1 MKIHFISH
9 HFSEWDSQTK
19 HMNRLEKSIFMD
31 LRTLYFSNATANN
44 GKIDATDIELLHYRL
59 ACHTE
64 QEQQA
69 LARLLKDQFK
79 KIGKTYRNS
88 DWDNQIKN
96 IIWAMKNGKYSITDS
111 VTKSVTANYDS
122 ITQSVTDSVTQNP
135 NSVTQN
141 VTTLSDSDRQK
152 QHREKI
158 KSMVNLLK
166 NNGIT
171 ANSKM
176 SIAQLQT
183 LIEQNNLNSVTD
195 SVTQNQKGVTD
206 GRHTADENVTKS
218 VTQNQ
223 ANIITI
229 NQTQNQER
237 EQKSEKPQNLTAHTQ
252 RNLNSITHWQ
262 APTLDEIRRILLAN
276 DFAGVFTQE
285 IYDQILPK
293 FKNHF
298 ENLEITENKRLAT
311 EQSRID
317 RLVAWIKREKI
328 TQQPTSTDTT
338 TTPSKPLD
346 PSQAILCNGLLKPLF
361 PNMNQQQSLNFLNS
375 NREPYEGLDETYDR
389 LMGDIDWQ
397 NFDYQAFN
405 ERFQKVVA

>member
-44 GKIDATDIELLHYRL
+44 GKIDATDMDLLHYRL

-96 IIWAMKNGKYSITDS
+96 ITWAMKNGKYGITDS
-111 VTKSVTANYDS
+111 VTKSVTANY
-122 ITQSVTDSVTQNP
+122 DSVTQNP

-229 NQTQNQER
+229 NQNQNQDQER
-237 EQKSEKPQNLTAHTQ
+237 EQKSENPQNLTAHTQ
-252 RNLNSITHWQ
+252 RNLNSIKHWQ
-262 APTLDEIRRILLAN
+262 APTLDEIRSILLAN
-276 DFAGVFTQE
+276 GFAGVFTQE

-317 RLVAWIKREKI
+317 RLVAWIKRERQI
-328 TQQPTSTDTT
+328 ANLSDNTPT
-338 TTPSKPLD
+338 TTPAKKPID
-346 PSQAILCNGLLKPLF
+346 PSQIVMINGLPKPIF
-361 PNMNQQQSLNFLNS
+361 PKLNQEQTYFLVTKS
-375 NREPYEGLDETYDR
+375 RKPGESTDETYDR
-389 LMGDIDWQ
+389 LATQTDWTA
-397 NFDYQAFN
+397 FDYDGFN
-405 ERFQKVVA
+405 QRYTISDKAVA

>member
-1 MKIHFISH
+1 MGQPN
-9 HFSEWDSQTK
+9 QT
-19 HMNRLEKSIFMD
+19 HEPSGKSIFMD
-31 LRTLYFSNATANN
+31 LRTLYFANATANN
-44 GKIDATDIELLHYRL
+44 GKIDATDMDLLHYRL

-96 IIWAMKNGKYSITDS
+96 IIWAMKNGKYGITDS
-111 VTKSVTANYDS
+111 VTK
-122 ITQSVTDSVTQNP
+122 SVTDSVTQNP

-229 NQTQNQER
+229 NQDQNQNQNQNQER

-252 RNLNSITHWQ
+252 RNLNSIKHWQ
-262 APTLDEIRRILLAN
+262 APTLDEIRSILLAN

-338 TTPSKPLD
+338 NTPAKKID
-346 PSQAILCNGLLKPLF
+346 PNKTVMLNGLAFETF
-361 PNMNQQQSLNFLNS
+361 PNMTAQQTYDFVIKNKLAYEMSDEAYNRLKLEINWQQFDYQTFLNDFNQQQ
-375 NREPYEGLDETYDR
+375 
-389 LMGDIDWQ
+389 
-397 NFDYQAFN
+397 A
-405 ERFQKVVA
+405 VA

>member
-44 GKIDATDIELLHYRL
+44 GKIDATDMELLHYRL

-96 IIWAMKNGKYSITDS
+96 IIWAMNNGKYGNETGNGLNNEMGNGGNEMGNALSNAERQAK
-111 VTKSVTANYDS
+111 TKAERKKLLADLADVGIKLDKNAKIAD
-122 ITQSVTDSVTQNP
+122 IREQH
-135 NSVTQN
+135 
-141 VTTLSDSDRQK
+141 K
-152 QHREKI
+152 QHCQQPSNETGNA
-158 KSMVNLLK
+158 SN
-166 NNGIT
+166 
-171 ANSKM
+171 A
-176 SIAQLQT
+176 
-183 LIEQNNLNSVTD
+183 
-195 SVTQNQKGVTD
+195 
-206 GRHTADENVTKS
+206 
-218 VTQNQ
+218 QNQ

-229 NQTQNQER
+229 NQDQNQER

-262 APTLDEIRRILLAN
+262 APTLDEIRSILLAN

-311 EQSRID
+311 EQSRTD

-338 TTPSKPLD
+338 NTPAKKLD
-346 PSQAILCNGLLKPLF
+346 PSKTVMLNGLAFEPL
-361 PNMNQQQSLNFLNS
+361 PNMTVQQTYEFVQKHKLPSEMS
-375 NREPYEGLDETYDR
+375 DEAYNRLKQE
-389 LMGDIDWQ
+389 INWQ
-397 NFDYQAFN
+397 TFDYQKSIKA
-405 ERFQKVVA
+405 VA

>member
-44 GKIDATDIELLHYRL
+44 GKIDATDMELLHYRL

-88 DWDNQIKN
+88 DWDSQIKN
-96 IIWAMKNGKYSITDS
+96 IIWAMKNGKYGITDS
-111 VTKSVTANYDS
+111 VTK
-122 ITQSVTDSVTQNP
+122 SVTDSVTQNP

-176 SIAQLQT
+176 PIAQLQT

-195 SVTQNQKGVTD
+195 SVTQNQNSVTD
-206 GRHTADENVTKS
+206 SGHMADESVTKS

-229 NQTQNQER
+229 NQDQNQNQER

-252 RNLNSITHWQ
+252 RNLNSIKHWQ
-262 APTLDEIRRILLAN
+262 APTLDEIRSILLAN

-338 TTPSKPLD
+338 NTPAKKLD
-346 PSQAILCNGLLKPLF
+346 PNKTVMLNGLAFETF
-361 PNMNQQQSLNFLNS
+361 PNMTAQQ
-375 NREPYEGLDETYDR
+375 TYDFVIKNKLAYEMSDEAYNR
-389 LMGDIDWQ
+389 LKLEINWQ
-397 NFDYQAFN
+397 QFDYQTFLNDFN
-405 ERFQKVVA
+405 QAVA

>member
-1 MKIHFISH
+1 
-9 HFSEWDSQTK
+9 
-19 HMNRLEKSIFMD
+19 MNRLEKSIFMD

-44 GKIDATDIELLHYRL
+44 GKIDATDMELLHYRL

-96 IIWAMKNGKYSITDS
+96 IIWAMKNGKYGIT
-111 VTKSVTANYDS
+111 DS
-122 ITQSVTDSVTQNP
+122 ITQ
-135 NSVTQN
+135 
-141 VTTLSDSDRQK
+141 
-152 QHREKI
+152 
-158 KSMVNLLK
+158 
-166 NNGIT
+166 
-171 ANSKM
+171 
-176 SIAQLQT
+176 
-183 LIEQNNLNSVTD
+183 SVTD

-229 NQTQNQER
+229 NQTHNQER

-262 APTLDEIRRILLAN
+262 APTLDEIRSILLAN

-317 RLVAWIKREKI
+317 RLVAWIKRERQI
-328 TQQPTSTDTT
+328 ANLSDN
-338 TTPSKPLD
+338 TTPAKKLD
-346 PSQAILCNGLLKPLF
+346 PSKTVMLNGLAFEPL
-361 PNMNQQQSLNFLNS
+361 PNMTVQQTYQFVQKHKLAYEMSDEAYKRIKQEINWQQFDYQTFLNDFNQQQ
-375 NREPYEGLDETYDR
+375 
-389 LMGDIDWQ
+389 
-397 NFDYQAFN
+397 A
-405 ERFQKVVA
+405 VA

>member
-44 GKIDATDIELLHYRL
+44 GKIDATDMDLLHYRL

-96 IIWAMKNGKYSITDS
+96 IIWAMKNGKYGITDS

-122 ITQSVTDSVTQNP
+122 ITQSVTD
-135 NSVTQN
+135 SVTQN

-206 GRHTADENVTKS
+206 SGHMADESVTKS

-229 NQTQNQER
+229 NQDQNQNQNQER

-262 APTLDEIRRILLAN
+262 APTLDEIRSILLAN

-338 TTPSKPLD
+338 NTPAKKLD
-346 PSQAILCNGLLKPLF
+346 PNKTVMLNGLAFEPL
-361 PNMNQQQSLNFLNS
+361 PNMTVQQT
-375 NREPYEGLDETYDR
+375 YEFVQKHKLPSEMSDEAYKR
-389 LMGDIDWQ
+389 IKQEIKWQ
-397 NFDYQAFN
+397 QFDYQTFLNDFN
-405 ERFQKVVA
+405 QAVA

>member
-44 GKIDATDIELLHYRL
+44 GKIDATEIELLHYRL
-59 ACHTE
+59 ACHSE

-96 IIWAMKNGKYSITDS
+96 IIWAMNNGKYGNEMGNEVGNGLNNEMGNGGNETGNALSNAERQAK
-111 VTKSVTANYDS
+111 TKAERKKLLADLADVGIKLDKNAKIAD
-122 ITQSVTDSVTQNP
+122 IREQH
-135 NSVTQN
+135 
-141 VTTLSDSDRQK
+141 K
-152 QHREKI
+152 QHCQQPSNETG
-158 KSMVNLLK
+158 NEL
-166 NNGIT
+166 NNKMG
-171 ANSKM
+171 NSGNGLGNETGNA
-176 SIAQLQT
+176 SNA
-183 LIEQNNLNSVTD
+183 
-195 SVTQNQKGVTD
+195 
-206 GRHTADENVTKS
+206 
-218 VTQNQ
+218 QNQ

-229 NQTQNQER
+229 NQDQNQNQNQNQER
-237 EQKSEKPQNLTAHTQ
+237 EQKSENPQNLTAHTQ

-262 APTLDEIRRILLAN
+262 APTLDEIRSILLAN
-276 DFAGVFTQE
+276 GFAGVFTQE

-317 RLVAWIKREKI
+317 RLVAWIKRERQI
-328 TQQPTSTDTT
+328 ANLSDNTPT
-338 TTPSKPLD
+338 TTPAKKPID
-346 PSQAILCNGLLKPLF
+346 PSQIVMINGLPKPIF
-361 PNMNQQQSLNFLNS
+361 PKLNQEQTYFLVTKS
-375 NREPYEGLDETYDR
+375 RKPGESTDETYDR
-389 LMGDIDWQ
+389 LATQTDWTA
-397 NFDYQAFN
+397 FDYDGFN
-405 ERFQKVVA
+405 QRYTISDKAVA